1 MKKILYCILTIVIS
15 ALSYSSCNTEDTTW
29 QKDCGAF
36 VNTLTE
42 QASKASGKNTKGYD
56 DRFVNK
62 EVRWEL
68 NFKEIKKNNNGEE
81 SLEFD
86 LERFGLL
93 NKFFSGKPIMM
104 SFEPATGALE
114 AFRNIKPG
122 SLVKVSATVTHVSFM
137 TMSPGDDPD
146 RKIQGALVTIG
157 NVKIIRD

>member
-1 MKKILYCILTIVIS
+1 MKKILYCILTATIS
-15 ALSYSSCNTEDTTW
+15 ILSFSSCDTNDTAW

-36 VNTLTE
+36 VKTITE
-42 QASKASGKNTKGYD
+42 QASRAAGNNTKGYD
-56 DRFVNK
+56 DRFLKK
-62 EVRWEL
+62 EVMWEL
-68 NFKEIKKNNNGEE
+68 NFKEIKKNDNGEE

-86 LERFGLL
+86 LEKFGLL

-114 AFRNIKPG
+114 AFKNIKPG

-146 RKIQGALVTIG
+146 KKIQGALVTIG
-157 NVKIIRD
+157 NVKAIAN